1 MMSNISV
8 GTIAKIGGGLVLG
21 VVALTL
27 LSGSFYTVDEGERG
41 VILRTGKVVGTAAP
55 GMNFKLPM
63 FDDVKTIDVQTNAQI
78 YSNVLVYSRDQQT
91 ASLKLSVNYRIP
103 ADKVTDVYSNFGSM
117 TNLVARLLDRQVPE
131 EAKSVFGRFNAVTAI
146 QDRAR
151 LSAEIQDAIKKSVT
165 GPIFIE
171 SVQLENIDFSDVYE
185 KSIED
190 RMLAEVEVQ
199 KIQQNAERE
208 KVQANIKVI
217 QAQANADATLAAA
230 TAEAKAIKLRGDAE
244 AEAVAAKGKALR
256 DNPNL
261 VALITAEKWD
271 GELPKTM
278 VPGGAVP
285 FVNVK

>member
-1 MMSNISV
+1 MINVNSSAV
-8 GTIAKIGGGLVLG
+8 FKYGLIGAG
-21 VVALTL
+21 VIGALIVIG
-27 LSGSFYTVDEGERG
+27 GSFYTVDEGERG
-41 VILRTGKVVGTAAP
+41 VILRTGKVVGTASP
-55 GMNFKLPM
+55 GLNFKLPVM
-63 FDDVKTIDVQTNAQI
+63 DHVKTIDVQTNSQI

-103 ADKVTDVYSNFGSM
+103 ADRVGEVYSTYGSM
-117 TNLVARLLDRQVPE
+117 TNLVGRLLDRQVPE

-146 QDRAR
+146 QDRSR

-165 GPIFIE
+165 GPIIIE

-208 KVQANIKVI
+208 KVQASIKVI

-261 VALITAEKWD
+261 PSLITAERWD
-271 GELPKTM
+271 GKLPETM

-285 FVNVK
+285 FMNVK

>member
-1 MMSNISV
+1 MMSNMSA
-8 GTIAKIGGGLVLG
+8 GTIAKIGGGVALG
-21 VVALTL
+21 VAAIIL
-27 LSGSFYTVDEGERG
+27 LGGSFYTVDEGERG
-41 VILRTGKVVGTAAP
+41 VILRNGKVVGTAAP
-55 GMNFKLPM
+55 GLNFKLPM
-63 FDDVKTIDVQTNAQI
+63 FDSVKEIDVQTNAQI

-103 ADKVTDVYSNFGSM
+103 NDKVTDVYSNFGSM
-117 TNLVARLLDRQVPE
+117 ANLVARLLDRQVPE

-199 KIQQNAERE
+199 KIAQNAERE
-208 KVQANIKVI
+208 TVQARIKVI